1 MLKKYPLKWL
11 KWTHLKGVHHAGV
24 PSREVS
30 QPRIRSFYHDEG
42 MIKVITGVR
51 RCGKS
56 CIMLSIA
63 DELRDS
69 GIPDENIAFIDL
81 DLRINRKVKT
91 PDALEELIDR
101 TVSPDAQGTKY
112 LFIDEIQNVRGFEEL
127 VNGYRTDGGWSIFIT
142 GSNSYLLSGELA
154 TKLTGRYLEFEV
166 FTLDFAEYLGMKRYL
181 GKEVSSNLSQEF
193 AEYIRIGGF
202 PKSVEYDGEQD
213 KRSYVQGVVQEIF
226 EKDVKRSNKIRN
238 VSVFNA
244 VHDYLINNFG
254 ATTSLKNLLEHFNR
268 VEKVSIKRETL
279 NRYIQILVDAKIIYR
294 CQRFDMKSRKS
305 LARDEKYYLAD
316 LGLYFAMNTDA
327 RINYGPALENVTY
340 QYLRSLGYMMS
351 VGRIGTL
358 ECDFVARR
366 AFGEYFYIQVAMTI
380 ADRATENREYRPFE
394 KITDSYPRYLFTLDP
409 LLQQREG
416 VRHLNLMKFIASGGD
431 LVSSN

>member
-1 MLKKYPLKWL
+1 
-11 KWTHLKGVHHAGV
+11 
-24 PSREVS
+24 
-30 QPRIRSFYHDEG
+30 
-42 MIKVITGVR
+42 
-51 RCGKS
+51 
-56 CIMLSIA
+56 MLSIA

-244 VHDYLINNFG
+244 VRDYLINNFG

-340 QYLRSLGYMMS
+340 QYLRRLGYMMS

>member
-1 MLKKYPLKWL
+1 M
-11 KWTHLKGVHHAGV
+11 
-24 PSREVS
+24 
-30 QPRIRSFYHDEG
+30 
-42 MIKVITGVR
+42 
-51 RCGKS
+51 
-56 CIMLSIA
+56 
-63 DELRDS
+63 
-69 GIPDENIAFIDL
+69 
-81 DLRINRKVKT
+81 
-91 PDALEELIDR
+91 
-101 TVSPDAQGTKY
+101 
-112 LFIDEIQNVRGFEEL
+112 
-127 VNGYRTDGGWSIFIT
+127 
-142 GSNSYLLSGELA
+142 
-154 TKLTGRYLEFEV
+154 
-166 FTLDFAEYLGMKRYL
+166 
-181 GKEVSSNLSQEF
+181 
-193 AEYIRIGGF
+193 
-202 PKSVEYDGEQD
+202 
-213 KRSYVQGVVQEIF
+213 QEIF

>member
-1 MLKKYPLKWL
+1 MQVYRREKYL
-11 KWTHLKGVHHAGV
+11 
-24 PSREVS
+24 S
-30 QPRIRSFYHDEG
+30 RIRSFYHDEG

-63 DELRDS
+63 DELREL
-69 GIPDENIAFIDL
+69 GVPDENIVFLDL
-81 DLRINRKVKT
+81 DLRANRKIKT

-101 TVSPDAQGTKY
+101 TAPPGTQGTKY

-127 VNGYRTDGGWSIFIT
+127 INGYRTDGGWSIFIT

-181 GKEVSSNLSQEF
+181 GKEVSSNLAQEF
-193 AEYIRIGGF
+193 TEYIRLGGF
-202 PKSVEYDGEQD
+202 PKAVEYDDERD
-213 KRSYVQGVVQEIF
+213 KRAYVQGVVQEIF

-244 VHDYLINNFG
+244 VRDYLINNFG
-254 ATTSLKNLLEHFNR
+254 ATTSLKNLLEHFSNK
-268 VEKVSIKRETL
+268 VEKVPIKRETL

-305 LARDEKYYLAD
+305 LMRDEKYYLAD
-316 LGLYFAMNTDA
+316 LGFYFALNTDA

-340 QYLRSLGYMMS
+340 QYLRSLGYMIS
-351 VGRIGTL
+351 VGRIGNL

-366 AFGEYFYIQVAMTI
+366 AFGGYFYIQVAMTI
-380 ADRATENREYRPFE
+380 ADHATEDREYRPFE

-416 VRHLNLMKFIASGGD
+416 VRHLNLMEFIASGGD

>member
-142 GSNSYLLSGELA
+142 GLS
-154 TKLTGRYLEFEV
+154 
-166 FTLDFAEYLGMKRYL
+166 
-181 GKEVSSNLSQEF
+181 
-193 AEYIRIGGF
+193 
-202 PKSVEYDGEQD
+202 
-213 KRSYVQGVVQEIF
+213 
-226 EKDVKRSNKIRN
+226 
-238 VSVFNA
+238 
-244 VHDYLINNFG
+244 LIHISEP
-254 ATTSLKNLLEHFNR
+254 T
-268 VEKVSIKRETL
+268 
-279 NRYIQILVDAKIIYR
+279 
-294 CQRFDMKSRKS
+294 
-305 LARDEKYYLAD
+305 
-316 LGLYFAMNTDA
+316 
-327 RINYGPALENVTY
+327 
-340 QYLRSLGYMMS
+340 
-351 VGRIGTL
+351 
-358 ECDFVARR
+358 
-366 AFGEYFYIQVAMTI
+366 
-380 ADRATENREYRPFE
+380 
-394 KITDSYPRYLFTLDP
+394 
-409 LLQQREG
+409 
-416 VRHLNLMKFIASGGD
+416 RH
-431 LVSSN
+431 

>member
-1 MLKKYPLKWL
+1 MQVYRREKYL
-11 KWTHLKGVHHAGV
+11 
-24 PSREVS
+24 S
-30 QPRIRSFYHDEG
+30 RIRSFYHDEG

-63 DELRDS
+63 DELREL
-69 GIPDENIAFIDL
+69 GVPDENIVFL
-81 DLRINRKVKT
+81 DLNLRANRKIKT

-101 TVSPDAQGTKY
+101 TAPPATQGTKY

-127 VNGYRTDGGWSIFIT
+127 INGYRTDGGWSIFIT

-181 GKEVSSNLSQEF
+181 GKEVSSNLAQEF
-193 AEYIRIGGF
+193 TEYIRLGGF
-202 PKSVEYDGEQD
+202 PKAVEYDDERD
-213 KRSYVQGVVQEIF
+213 KRAYVQGVVQEIF

-244 VHDYLINNFG
+244 VRDYLINNFG
-254 ATTSLKNLLEHFNR
+254 ATTSLKNLLEHFNK
-268 VEKVSIKRETL
+268 VEKVHIKRETL

-305 LARDEKYYLAD
+305 LMRDEKYYLAD
-316 LGLYFAMNTDA
+316 LGFYFALNTDA

-351 VGRIGTL
+351 VGRIGNL

-380 ADRATENREYRPFE
+380 ADHATEDREYRPFE

-416 VRHLNLMKFIASGGD
+416 VRHLNLMEFIASGGD

>member
-1 MLKKYPLKWL
+1 
-11 KWTHLKGVHHAGV
+11 
-24 PSREVS
+24 
-30 QPRIRSFYHDEG
+30 

-202 PKSVEYDGEQD
+202 PKSVEYDSEQD

-244 VHDYLINNFG
+244 VRDYLINNFG

>member
-1 MLKKYPLKWL
+1 MQVYRREKYL
-11 KWTHLKGVHHAGV
+11 
-24 PSREVS
+24 S
-30 QPRIRSFYHDEG
+30 RIRSFYHDEG

-51 RCGKS
+51 RCVKS

-63 DELRDS
+63 DELREL
-69 GIPDENIAFIDL
+69 GVPDENIVFLDL
-81 DLRINRKVKT
+81 DLRANRKIKT

-101 TVSPDAQGTKY
+101 TAPPGTQGTKY

-127 VNGYRTDGGWSIFIT
+127 INGYRTDGGWSIFIT

-181 GKEVSSNLSQEF
+181 GKEVSSNLAQEF
-193 AEYIRIGGF
+193 TEYIRLGGF
-202 PKSVEYDGEQD
+202 PKAVEYDDERD
-213 KRSYVQGVVQEIF
+213 KRAYVQGVVQEIF

-244 VHDYLINNFG
+244 VRDYLINNFG
-254 ATTSLKNLLEHFNR
+254 ATTSLKNLLEHFNK
-268 VEKVSIKRETL
+268 VEKVPIKRETL

-305 LARDEKYYLAD
+305 LMRDEKYYLAD
-316 LGLYFAMNTDA
+316 LGFYFALNTDA

-340 QYLRSLGYMMS
+340 QYLRSLGYMIS
-351 VGRIGTL
+351 VGRIGNL

-366 AFGEYFYIQVAMTI
+366 AFGGYFYIQVAMTI
-380 ADRATENREYRPFE
+380 ADHATEDREYRPFE

-416 VRHLNLMKFIASGGD
+416 VRHLNLMEFIASGGD

>member
-1 MLKKYPLKWL
+1 MQVYRREKYL
-11 KWTHLKGVHHAGV
+11 
-24 PSREVS
+24 S
-30 QPRIRSFYHDEG
+30 RIRSFYHDEG

-63 DELRDS
+63 DELREL
-69 GIPDENIAFIDL
+69 GVPDENIVFLDL
-81 DLRINRKVKT
+81 DLRANRKIKT

-101 TVSPDAQGTKY
+101 TTPPGTQGTKY

-127 VNGYRTDGGWSIFIT
+127 INGYRTDGGWSIFIT

-166 FTLDFAEYLGMKRYL
+166 FTLDFAEYLDMKRYL
-181 GKEVSSNLSQEF
+181 GKEVSSNLAQEF
-193 AEYIRIGGF
+193 TEYIRLGGF
-202 PKSVEYDGEQD
+202 PKAVEYDDERD
-213 KRSYVQGVVQEIF
+213 KRAYVQGVVQEIF

-244 VHDYLINNFG
+244 VRDYLINNFG
-254 ATTSLKNLLEHFNR
+254 ATTSLKNLLEHFNK
-268 VEKVSIKRETL
+268 VEKVPIKRETL

-305 LARDEKYYLAD
+305 LMRDEKYYLAD
-316 LGLYFAMNTDA
+316 LGFYFALNTDA

-351 VGRIGTL
+351 VGRIGNL

-380 ADRATENREYRPFE
+380 ADHATEDREYRPFE

-416 VRHLNLMKFIASGGD
+416 VRHLNLMEFIASGGD

>member
-1 MLKKYPLKWL
+1 MQVYRREKYL
-11 KWTHLKGVHHAGV
+11 
-24 PSREVS
+24 S
-30 QPRIRSFYHDEG
+30 RIRSFYHDEG

-63 DELRDS
+63 DELREL
-69 GIPDENIAFIDL
+69 GVPDENIVFLDL
-81 DLRINRKVKT
+81 DLRANRKIKT
-91 PDALEELIDR
+91 PDALEGLIDR
-101 TVSPDAQGTKY
+101 TAPPGAQGTKY

-127 VNGYRTDGGWSIFIT
+127 INGYRTDGGWSIFIT

-181 GKEVSSNLSQEF
+181 GKEVSSNLAQEF
-193 AEYIRIGGF
+193 TEYIRLGGF
-202 PKSVEYDGEQD
+202 PKAVEYDDERD
-213 KRSYVQGVVQEIF
+213 KRAYVQGVVQEIF

-244 VHDYLINNFG
+244 VRDYLINNFG
-254 ATTSLKNLLEHFNR
+254 ATTSLKNLLEHFNK
-268 VEKVSIKRETL
+268 VEKVHIKRETL

-305 LARDEKYYLAD
+305 LMRDEKYYLAD
-316 LGLYFAMNTDA
+316 LGFYFALNTDA

-351 VGRIGTL
+351 VGRIGNL

-380 ADRATENREYRPFE
+380 ADHATEDREYRPFE

-416 VRHLNLMKFIASGGD
+416 VRHLNLMEFIASGGD

>member
-1 MLKKYPLKWL
+1 MQVYHREKYL
-11 KWTHLKGVHHAGV
+11 
-24 PSREVS
+24 S
-30 QPRIRSFYHDEG
+30 RIRSFYHDEG

-181 GKEVSSNLSQEF
+181 DKEVSSNLSQEF

-202 PKSVEYDGEQD
+202 PKSVEYDSEQD

-244 VHDYLINNFG
+244 VRDYLINNFG

-279 NRYIQILVDAKIIYR
+279 NRYIQILADAKIIYR

-394 KITDSYPRYLFTLDP
+394 KITDSYPRYLFTLDL

-416 VRHLNLMKFIASGGD
+416 VRHLNLMEFIASGGD